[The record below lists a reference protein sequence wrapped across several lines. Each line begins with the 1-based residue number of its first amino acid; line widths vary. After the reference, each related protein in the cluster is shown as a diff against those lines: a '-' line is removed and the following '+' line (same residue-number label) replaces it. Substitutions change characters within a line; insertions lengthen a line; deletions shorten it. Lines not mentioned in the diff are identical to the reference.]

1 MLRTSILIA
10 LAFVACVCGVAAAQ
24 DAPAPATPPDTA
36 SAVSIEERLAW
47 LETAPGLD
55 EAAKTA
61 IGDVY
66 RSALEEV
73 RRAALFS
80 GQAAEFR
87 RLAAEVPERLTA
99 IRGELA
105 NPPTLQ
111 TPTPPPG
118 ATLSQVEQSLAQASA
133 DLDAARL
140 KAAELQAEA
149 AQRNE
154 RRTALPEQIARAR
167 RQLADADDPGAAPAG
182 DAPLDEAAL
191 ATRAYRR
198 AHHQALTSEVES
210 LEAEA
215 ASYDAR
221 RELLPARRDRAQR
234 RIAEAERTVAEWQAL
249 VTKQRISEADRAAE
263 DARRLRREAA
273 RQHPV
278 LQAFADETAE
288 RANARAGAS
297 SSADRIDR
305 TSREATEIRSTLGA
319 MRAQFASIQRR
330 LDASG
335 LNRATGLLLR
345 RQYEALPET
354 HALARRIKTT
364 QQELERA
371 EYTLVELQEER
382 LGAGDI
388 DRVAQELGGEIAAS
402 GVSAEN
408 GELEQ
413 IARELA
419 SARRD
424 LLDQLLADATATFE
438 NLVEL
443 NTALRDYAAAA
454 DTYRVYIEERILWVR
469 SVSGDRAPSAEDV
482 GEAIGWLVSPTDWKK
497 AREATLSYARQH
509 IAVVAMAVLAV
520 AITWAAGFRLRLRL
534 RQTAELVSRYSTDAF
549 RHTLEALVLT
559 LLLATPT
566 ALALY
571 SFGWLLEQPEG
582 QPDVAAGVGGG
593 LRAAALLL
601 FALSMLRH
609 TVRAR
614 GLAEAHFRWPTP
626 ALGLLRRNL
635 HWFIPLVTPIAA
647 LVSVYDTA
655 GDEASNASLG
665 RVLFTLGLIAL
676 AVFLSR
682 VVRPSGP
689 ALRRLLEENKTGWAY
704 RLRHVWYPLLVLS
717 PLVFGVLSWLGFHYT
732 ALRLESRFEESL
744 TLAFVLMLANGL
756 LLRWLFIARRSVAVE
771 NAKRRRAQAISDAA
785 AKDAGSDPAPDSV
798 ALLDEEK
805 VDLPALSVQTRQLFR
820 AAIAVTVAVGLFVIW
835 AEALPALRMFDRVQ
849 VWPSVQVIDTP
860 RDAAEPLL
868 APAPATPREGIVSTS
883 PILAPDTMLGAEHN
897 STPGDTS
904 APLAITL
911 ADLGL
916 ALLVLLVTIVTFR
929 NVPGL
934 IEIVVLQRLP
944 LDAGSRYALSTVL
957 RYTIAIIGVLIAFST
972 LGVSWAKVQWLAAAL
987 TFGLAFGLQEIFAN
1001 FVSGLIILA
1010 ERPIRLGDTVTV
1022 GGVTGTVTRIRM
1034 RATTIADW
1042 DLKELVIPNKTFITG
1057 DVINWSLSAPSLR
1070 VTIPVGVSYSS
1081 DVDKVEAI
1089 LLKVAKASSNVLE
1102 DPKPVVVFKSFGD
1115 STLDFQL
1122 RVYIPSIDFFVPI
1135 RHELHRAIIKAFRA
1149 AGVEIAFPQRDLHL
1163 RSIDDLATLRTSNQA
1178 SDGAPVLNPEPPV
1191 RGSGAQDSE

>member
-1 MLRTSILIA
+1 MVKTYFLIA
-10 LAFVACVCGVAAAQ
+10 LAVLAGLGGVVAGQTEPAAPVAVESTAAA
-24 DAPAPATPPDTA
+24 T
-36 SAVSIEERLAW
+36 IEERLAW

-55 EAAKTA
+55 EAARAA
-61 IGDVY
+61 ISDVY
-66 RSALEEV
+66 RSALEEL
-73 RRAALFS
+73 RRAALFA

-87 RLAAEVPERLTA
+87 RLAAEVPERLAA
-99 IRGELA
+99 IRDELA
-105 NPPTLQ
+105 TPPAHQ
-111 TPTPPPG
+111 TPTPPVG

-133 DLDAARL
+133 DLDAARQ

-149 AQRNE
+149 AKRNE

-167 RQLADADDPGAAPAG
+167 RQLADADDPGGTPAG
-182 DAPLDEAAL
+182 DGATDEAAL

-198 AHHQALTSEVES
+198 AHQQALTSEVES

-234 RIAEAERTVAEWQAL
+234 RIADAERTVAEWQAL
-249 VTKQRISEADRAAE
+249 VTRQRITEADRAAE

-278 LQAFADETAE
+278 LKAFADETAE

-305 TSREATEIRSTLGA
+305 TSRQATETRSTLDA

-354 HALARRIKTT
+354 QALERRIRTT
-364 QQELERA
+364 QRELERA

-402 GVSAEN
+402 GISVEN

-443 NTALRDYAAAA
+443 NTALRDYATAA
-454 DTYRVYIEERILWVR
+454 DTYRVFIEERILWVR
-469 SVSGDRAPSAEDV
+469 SVSGDRTPSAEDM
-482 GEAIGWLVSPTDWKK
+482 GEAVGWLISPTSWTR
-497 AREATLSYARQH
+497 AREATLAFARQQ
-509 IAVVAMAVLAV
+509 IWVVALAVLAV
-520 AITWAAGFRLRLRL
+520 AITWTAGFRLRLRL
-534 RQTAELVSRYSTDAF
+534 RQTAELVSRYQSDAF

-559 LLLATPT
+559 VLLATPA
-566 ALALY
+566 ALAMY
-571 SFGWLLEQPEG
+571 SIGWLLEQPEG
-582 QPDVAAGVGGG
+582 QPEVAAGLGGG

-614 GLAEAHFRWPTP
+614 GLAEAHFRWPAP
-626 ALGLLRRNL
+626 ALSLLRRNL
-635 HWFIPLVTPIAA
+635 RWFIPVVTPLAA
-647 LVSVYDTA
+647 LVTVYDQA
-655 GDEASNASLG
+655 GDEAANASLG

-682 VVRPSGP
+682 VLRPSGT
-689 ALRRLLEENKTGWAY
+689 ALRRLLEENKGGWAY

-717 PLVFGVLSWLGFHYT
+717 PLVFGLLSWLGFHYT

-744 TLAFVLMLANGL
+744 VLAFVLVLANGL
-756 LLRWLFIARRSVAVE
+756 LLRWLFIARRRVAIE
-771 NAKRRRAQAISDAA
+771 NAKRRRAQAASDAA
-785 AKDAGSDPAPDSV
+785 TKNAGNDPAPESA

-835 AEALPALRMFDRVQ
+835 AEALPALRMLDRVQ
-849 VWPSVQVIDTP
+849 VWPSMQVIDSAGET
-860 RDAAEPLL
+860 
-868 APAPATPREGIVSTS
+868 ATPLQARTTGAARESGAANGAPVISS
-883 PILAPDTMLGAEHN
+883 PDSILRSEPEDHSQEDAGE
-897 STPGDTS
+897 
-904 APLAITL
+904 PLAITI

-916 ALLVLLVTIVTFR
+916 ALLVLLVTIATFR

-934 IEIVVLQRLP
+934 VEIVVLQRLP
-944 LDAGSRYALSTVL
+944 LDAGSRYA
-957 RYTIAIIGVLIAFST
+957 R
-972 LGVSWAKVQWLAAAL
+972 
-987 TFGLAFGLQEIFAN
+987 
-1001 FVSGLIILA
+1001 
-1010 ERPIRLGDTVTV
+1010 
-1022 GGVTGTVTRIRM
+1022 
-1034 RATTIADW
+1034 
-1042 DLKELVIPNKTFITG
+1042 
-1057 DVINWSLSAPSLR
+1057 
-1070 VTIPVGVSYSS
+1070 
-1081 DVDKVEAI
+1081 
-1089 LLKVAKASSNVLE
+1089 
-1102 DPKPVVVFKSFGD
+1102 
-1115 STLDFQL
+1115 
-1122 RVYIPSIDFFVPI
+1122 
-1135 RHELHRAIIKAFRA
+1135 
-1149 AGVEIAFPQRDLHL
+1149 
-1163 RSIDDLATLRTSNQA
+1163 
-1178 SDGAPVLNPEPPV
+1178 
-1191 RGSGAQDSE
+1191 